1 MIQLCANR
9 SIRRPSPACAEPV
22 EPRSWRTL
30 LLALML
36 SSLPLQCAAQL
47 PQTGLEGLGTK
58 ISDEE
63 LGEMRGKFI
72 SPQGVAYFGVSLH
85 TSWQGADGITTFA
98 TLLFTVDF
106 ARGGGQGTVPQ
117 LLVGWSRD
125 GDEAMDVTGFGAAAA
140 DSYVAIS
147 DNGVI
152 PVGGLGSVNGAVQSN
167 EIAGTDNRV
176 HNAMSIAVVPV
187 SAVSAPQTGGLT
199 AITSTTS
206 QSFADGDTV
215 RFVLEPGQIALALS
229 GQGGMDAVRQS
240 LDSDLGQAA
249 QHVLLNSN
257 FNTVNNHFGITVGID
272 ELRQIDRIS
281 VDSALAAMKGR
292 GF

>member
-1 MIQLCANR
+1 MTQQCVHR
-9 SIRRPSPACAEPV
+9 SIPGSSQASARPS
-22 EPRSWRTL
+22 EPRSWRAL
-30 LLALML
+30 LVAFALASM
-36 SSLPLQCAAQL
+36 PVQCAAQL
-47 PQTGLEGLGTK
+47 PETGLEGFGTK
-58 ISDEE
+58 VSDAE

-72 SPQGVAYFGVSLH
+72 SPAGVSYFGVSLH

-106 ARGGGQGTVPQ
+106 AGGGQGTVPQ
-117 LLVGWSRD
+117 LLIGWSRD

-147 DNGVI
+147 NNGIV
-152 PVGGLGSVNGAVQSN
+152 PVGGLAGVNGAVQSN
-167 EIAGTDNRV
+167 EIAGSDNRV
-176 HNAMSIAVVPV
+176 HNAMTIAVVPIG
-187 SAVSAPQTGGLT
+187 AVSAPDTSGLS
-199 AITSTTS
+199 AVTSTTT
-206 QSFADGDTV
+206 QNFADGDTV
-215 RFVLEPGQIALALS
+215 QFILEPGQIALALS

>member
-1 MIQLCANR
+1 MNQPR
-9 SIRRPSPACAEPV
+9 QQSIRQSSHEGVRAA

-30 LLALML
+30 LLAFAL
-36 SSLPLQCAAQL
+36 SALPLQCAAQL
-47 PQTGLEGLGTK
+47 PETGLEGLGTK
-58 ISDEE
+58 VSDEE

-72 SPQGVAYFGVSLH
+72 SREGIAYFGVSLH

-98 TLLFTVDF
+98 TLLFNVSF
-106 ARGGGQGTVPQ
+106 AGGNGQGSVPQ
-117 LLVGWSRD
+117 LLIGWSRE
-125 GDEAMDVTGFGAAAA
+125 GDESMDVSGFGAAAA

-147 DNGVI
+147 GNTVI
-152 PVGGLGSVNGAVQSN
+152 PVGGLGAVQGAVQSN

-176 HNAMSIAVVPV
+176 HNAMSIAVVPIN
-187 SAVSAPQTGGLT
+187 AVSAPQTNGLT
-199 AITSTTS
+199 AVTSTTT
-206 QSFADGDTV
+206 QTFEDGDTV
-215 RFVLEPGQIALALS
+215 RFILEPGQIALALS
-229 GQGGMDAVRQS
+229 GQGGTDAVRQS